1 LRYYSV
7 KRFSCKVKA
16 CLFEELEAIANG
28 EVILPRF
35 ISVKR
40 NKPKVKIDFNTN
52 HKVALQQ

>member
-7 KRFSCKVKA
+7 RRLSCKVKA
-16 CLFEELEAIANG
+16 CLFEELEAIANE
-28 EVILPRF
+28 EVILPHF

-52 HKVALQQ
+52 QKVALHQ